1 MGSVPNVVRSIAFA
15 LALTLLVFGCTSR
28 SEVHPTGAAGCQF
41 GAPTDLAQPVN
52 TGFFNGGPSLSA
64 DGLALYFASDRV
76 GGYGKEDIW
85 VSTRAMATAPFGPPT
100 NLGPTVNSLY
110 SDFAP
115 EISADGFSLYLGSDR
130 PGGEGGVDLWMA
142 KRASATG
149 PFGPPENL
157 GPAINT
163 RYMDDHPDIT
173 EDGLSLYLTSD
184 RPGGSGDADL
194 WVAAR
199 SSIDEP
205 FGSPT
210 NLRPGL
216 NNASYDGEASI
227 SSDGLTLFFASDRP
241 GGIGERDIWVAT
253 RSTTSAP
260 FGSAKDLGRPIN
272 SSFQDATPDISG
284 DGRTLYFLSDRPS
297 SQGFDLWSSTQGVCA
312 GSS

>member
-1 MGSVPNVVRSIAFA
+1 
-15 LALTLLVFGCTSR
+15 
-28 SEVHPTGAAGCQF
+28 
-41 GAPTDLAQPVN
+41 
-52 TGFFNGGPSLSA
+52 
-64 DGLALYFASDRV
+64 
-76 GGYGKEDIW
+76 
-85 VSTRAMATAPFGPPT
+85 
-100 NLGPTVNSLY
+100 
-110 SDFAP
+110 
-115 EISADGFSLYLGSDR
+115 
-130 PGGEGGVDLWMA
+130 MA

-149 PFGPPENL
+149 PFARPENL

-173 EDGLSLYLTSD
+173 DDGLSLYFTSD

-199 SSIDEP
+199 STIDEP

-210 NLRPGL
+210 NLGPGV

-272 SSFQDATPDISG
+272 SSSQDATPDISS
-284 DGRTLYFLSDRPS
+284 DGRTLYFLSDRPGS
-297 SQGFDLWSSTQGVCA
+297 RGFDLWSSTQGVCA